1 MKGIEW
7 SDYTAPSDSSWTW
20 KKITHTMQAFK
31 QAYVGNKWLDSDR
44 PYTPQSGY
52 DWLRTKH
59 PQANWRFLCWNS
71 MNVPKTVFIFWAFMH
86 RRLLTK
92 DRLTR
97 MGILADLTCDICANS
112 NEDHD
117 HLFYSCPYSVR
128 CCSLLQQQLHISFN
142 FSELVHWFF
151 AVRLTGLQRR
161 FIGACHV
168 AMIYWIWMVR
178 NEARVHIYVR
188 RPEDVV
194 NQIMQD
200 IHTRFLRL
208 NLSVLHTK
216 DLAWLQ
222 SLHLT

>member
-1 MKGIEW
+1 
-7 SDYTAPSDSSWTW
+7 
-20 KKITHTMQAFK
+20 
-31 QAYVGNKWLDSDR
+31 
-44 PYTPQSGY
+44 
-52 DWLRTKH
+52 
-59 PQANWRFLCWNS
+59 

-92 DRLTR
+92 DRLAR

-112 NEDHD
+112 NEDHAP
-117 HLFYSCPYSVR
+117 LFYSCSYSVR

-142 FSELVHWFF
+142 FSELVHWYST
-151 AVRLTGLQRR
+151 ARLPRLQRR
-161 FIGACHV
+161 FIGAYHV

-178 NEARVHIYVR
+178 NEARVHSYVR

-194 NQIMQD
+194 NQILQD

-216 DLAWLQ
+216 DLTWLQ

>member
-7 SDYTAPSDSSWTW
+7 SDYTAPLDSSWTW

-31 QAYVGNKWLDSDR
+31 QAYVGNKWLGSDS

-52 DWLRTKH
+52 DWMRIKH
-59 PQANWRFLCWNS
+59 PLVNWRFICWNS
-71 MNVPKTVFIFWAFMH
+71 MNVHKNVFIFWAFMH

-92 DRLTR
+92 DRMAR
-97 MGILADLTCDICANS
+97 MGILADLTCDIYASS
-112 NEDHD
+112 NEDHE
-117 HLFYSCPYSVR
+117 HLFYYCPSSVR

-142 FSELVHWFF
+142 FSELVHWFSV
-151 AVRLTGLQRR
+151 AKLNGLQRR

-168 AMIYWIWMVR
+168 ALIYWIWTVR
-178 NEARVHIYVR
+178 NEARVLSYVR

-208 NLSVLHTK
+208 NLSVLHVK
-216 DLAWLQ
+216 DLVWLQ